1 MFENYE
7 KYLAFLN
14 EKLQKFFE
22 NQKPFIFCH
31 KGCAKCC
38 KNAQFPYSLLE
49 IRYLLSGFL
58 KLDKETQ
65 DKIEEN
71 LQTIVKKKKKFRGKI
86 FKYECPFLID
96 DVCSVYEY
104 RGVICRTF
112 GLMTNTLEQKLRAPF
127 CYEKGLNYSNV
138 MNIRTRKISPR
149 KYKKLGVKE
158 EPLGFNVSYKF
169 LTDRSFEE
177 DFNIRFGEVKPLI
190 NWFLDEVEGVDNNML
205 D

>member
-7 KYLAFLN
+7 KYLEFLN

-22 NQKPFIFCH
+22 SQKPFIFCH

-38 KNAQFPYSLLE
+38 KKAQFPYSLLE

-71 LQTIVKKKKKFRGKI
+71 LQSIVKKKKKFRGKV

-112 GLMTNTLEQKLRAPF
+112 GLMTNTIEQKLRAPF

-158 EPLGFNVSYKF
+158 EPLCFNVSYKF

>member
-22 NQKPFIFCH
+22 SQKPFIFCH

-49 IRYLLSGFL
+49 IRYLLAGFL

-127 CYEKGLNYSNV
+127 CYEKGG
-138 MNIRTRKISPR
+138 
-149 KYKKLGVKE
+149 KK
-158 EPLGFNVSYKF
+158 SYQ
-169 LTDRSFEE
+169 
-177 DFNIRFGEVKPLI
+177 IV
-190 NWFLDEVEGVDNNML
+190 
-205 D
+205 

>member
-22 NQKPFIFCH
+22 SQKPFIFCH

-71 LQTIVKKKKKFRGKI
+71 LQTIVKKRKNSVAKF
-86 FKYECPFLID
+86 
-96 DVCSVYEY
+96 
-104 RGVICRTF
+104 
-112 GLMTNTLEQKLRAPF
+112 
-127 CYEKGLNYSNV
+127 SN
-138 MNIRTRKISPR
+138 MNA
-149 KYKKLGVKE
+149 L
-158 EPLGFNVSYKF
+158 F
-169 LTDRSFEE
+169 
-177 DFNIRFGEVKPLI
+177 
-190 NWFLDEVEGVDNNML
+190 
-205 D
+205 